1 MESTYVGF
9 ALFLYLELFCLYDSF
24 SFLSN
29 FYLVTFLSFIWNIIF
44 ERTKTWQN
52 LCLSLSIA
60 NYADYF
66 SLRFVFSVRLQMLSN
81 IYKRLFNSNHLL
93 KPNTFNVIFWNEV
106 THMDIPAMV
115 VHNHP
120 SSWYYNRQFSCYI
133 WNMLISDPSF
143 ATAGRSSLLV
153 GPLESYYK
161 EWPRL

>member
-1 MESTYVGF
+1 MFVWF
-9 ALFLYLELFCLYDSF
+9 FFVF
-24 SFLSN
+24 VWFLSCPI
-29 FYLVTFLSFIWNIIF
+29 SFF
-44 ERTKTWQN
+44 HLK
-52 LCLSLSIA
+52 
-60 NYADYF
+60 YYF
-66 SLRFVFSVRLQMLSN
+66 SKDQNMTESMLIFVNCQLCWLLFSQICFQCQVTDAVKHLY
-81 IYKRLFNSNHLL
+81 IWKRLFNSNHLL

-106 THMDIPAMV
+106 THMDIPTMV

-133 WNMLISDPSF
+133 WNMLISDSSF